1 MIESL
6 DEPGYRSARG
16 PILRGVPV
24 ASTPD
29 PPPRDGATDLQTFAV
44 LLRRMNGEFN
54 RIAQEFA
61 QAQGLHHTDVQAL
74 IAILDAGRDGG
85 DTPMTPGVLRSR
97 LRLTSAAMTACLD
110 RLERAGH
117 VRRERSASDR
127 RVVHL
132 HYAEPAKEIAR
143 AYFRPLASSTEAA
156 RSRFSD
162 DELRVVL
169 RFLDV
174 MNDELH
180 RLRHGSDEEGVR

>member
-1 MIESL
+1 M
-6 DEPGYRSARG
+6 
-16 PILRGVPV
+16 
-24 ASTPD
+24 
-29 PPPRDGATDLQTFAV
+29 QTFAV

-61 QAQGLHHTDVQAL
+61 QAQGLHLTDVQAL
-74 IAILDAGRDGG
+74 IAILDAGWDGG

-117 VRRERSASDR
+117 VRRERSVSDR

-132 HYAEPAKEIAR
+132 HYAEPAKDVAR
-143 AYFRPLASSTEAA
+143 AYFRPLAHSTEAA
-156 RSRFSD
+156 RARFSD

-169 RFLDV
+169 RFLDA

-180 RLRHGSDEEGVR
+180 RLHHTAGPGEGTGRGTRAAP